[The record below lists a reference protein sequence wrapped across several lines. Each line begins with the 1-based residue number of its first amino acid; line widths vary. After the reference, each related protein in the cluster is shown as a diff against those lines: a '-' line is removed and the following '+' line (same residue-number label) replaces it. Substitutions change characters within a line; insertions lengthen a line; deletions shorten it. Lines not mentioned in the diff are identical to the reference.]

1 MRLSCCKGIWQA
13 FVLKQIQR
21 ARLKSRK
28 GTLTPHPKTSD
39 NRIPMVV
46 TYHPGLPDIDGIL
59 RHLQPLLHCSDKFK
73 KAIKEVPLVSF
84 RRPKSLGD
92 YPVHSKLKRADRTEP
107 RTMGTV
113 RCGTGRCQVYQHLE
127 PGTLLF
133 HTLLAKSSI
142 QFTMSWTVTVA
153 MWSI

>member
-1 MRLSCCKGIWQA
+1 
-13 FVLKQIQR
+13 
-21 ARLKSRK
+21 
-28 GTLTPHPKTSD
+28 
-39 NRIPMVV
+39 MVV

-92 YPVHSKLKRADRTEP
+92 YPVHSKLKRADRTETRP
-107 RTMGTV
+107 MGTV

-133 HTLLAKSSI
+133 HTLLAQSSI